1 VTYKIIVVG
10 GGTAGVMI
18 STYLKSFW
26 QDSADITMVYDHK
39 RPGIGVGESLTPVF
53 DTYLKRVGVSTID
66 LIKNC
71 HATIKLG
78 LKFKNWS
85 HEGSEWYHS
94 FPLNN
99 AFSHVPV
106 TLYEYEAIN
115 AYDIATGQHDNGYTY
130 GQFYFKNN
138 LIPTTDNLAYRHALH
153 IDATL
158 VSKYIENVFKDRLT
172 IIDGIV
178 EQVEVSDT
186 RDIKSIT
193 LQSGQKLTADIF
205 IDASGYERVL
215 FKHLKSEWVDWSDQ
229 LITDRTIPNPL
240 FKDFDEI
247 PPYTTAEATKNGWIL
262 DVPLSNRKGTG
273 YVYSSKFTTDQEA
286 KEEFN
291 KWLLKTYNVELASDR
306 VISFKNGFHKEQ
318 WIGNCIAMGLASGF
332 CEPLEATSLHH
343 LMIEIDQFT
352 RVYRGKVLEFD
363 RMHYNIFLETMYVN
377 SFKYIRF
384 FYNTGRRD
392 SEFWRYLDD
401 NKPDWLQ
408 AYEDKAKHSFFTM
421 WDIPNNQFMFESSA
435 FNCVAYGHGMY
446 KDNKSLIDF
455 LKAQAIL
462 EPTKEASQKI
472 KQTKRELEVFAVDH
486 KAWIT
491 SILNQ

>member
-1 VTYKIIVVG
+1 MTYKIVVVG

-18 STYLKSFW
+18 STYLKSYW

-53 DTYLKRVGVSTID
+53 DSYLKRAGVSTVD

-78 LKFKNWS
+78 LKFKNWT

-99 AFSHVPV
+99 AIAQVPAL
-106 TLYEYEAIN
+106 LYEYGAVD
-115 AYDIATGQHDNGYTY
+115 AYDIANKQFDNGYNY
-130 GQFYFKNN
+130 GPFYFKNN
-138 LIPTTDNLAYRHALH
+138 LIPDANNLAYRHALH

-158 VSKYIENVFKDRLT
+158 VSKYIENIFKDRLT

-178 EQVEVSDT
+178 EQVEVLET

-193 LQSGQKLTADIF
+193 LQDGRRLTADVF

-240 FKDFDEI
+240 FKDFDTI
-247 PPYTTAEATKNGWIL
+247 PPYTTAEATPNGWIL

-286 KEEFN
+286 KENFN
-291 KWLLKTYNVELASDR
+291 QWLLKTYNVELASDR

-332 CEPLEATSLHH
+332 AEPLEATSLHH

-363 RMHYNIFLETMYVN
+363 RQRYNEFLETMYTN
-377 SFKYIRF
+377 TFKYIRF

-408 AYEDKAKHSFFTM
+408 AYEDKAKHSFFTL
-421 WDIPNNQFMFESSA
+421 WDVPNNQFMFESTA
-435 FNCVAYGHGMY
+435 FNCVAYGHGMF

-455 LKAQAIL
+455 LKSQAIL
-462 EPTKEASQKI
+462 EPTQEVSNRI
-472 KQTKRELEVFAVDH
+472 KQTKRELEKFAIDH
-486 KAWIT
+486 KQWIK